1 MARARRVDQL
11 LSSLGYCSRREAQ
24 GLCDEGRVTVD
35 SVQVARAAE
44 RAEPALVRVDGEP
57 LEFPEGLFI
66 MLNKPVG
73 FVCSHDERDGRLV
86 YELLPPRWRLRD
98 PVVTTVGRLDKDT
111 SGLLLLTDDGARVH
125 QLTSPRHHV
134 DKVYVATVDGEIT
147 AEIVAR
153 FAAGLTLDDGPA
165 APARLEVRAPRLAA
179 VTLQEGRYH
188 QVRRMFAACGLLV
201 TTLHRERLGEWT
213 LGELAPGQWRALA

>member
-1 MARARRVDQL
+1 
-11 LSSLGYCSRREAQ
+11 
-24 GLCDEGRVTVD
+24 
-35 SVQVARAAE
+35 
-44 RAEPALVRVDGEP
+44 
-57 LEFPEGLFI
+57 
-66 MLNKPVG
+66 
-73 FVCSHDERDGRLV
+73 V

-134 DKVYVATVDGEIT
+134 DKVYVATLDGDLTPQTLE
-147 AEIVAR
+147 AFAR
-153 FAAGLTLDDGPA
+153 GLSLDDGPA
-165 APARLEVRAPRLAA
+165 APARLEVRAPRVGA

-201 TTLHRERLGEWT
+201 TALHRERLGEWT
-213 LGELAPGQWRALA
+213 LDELAPGQWRAL